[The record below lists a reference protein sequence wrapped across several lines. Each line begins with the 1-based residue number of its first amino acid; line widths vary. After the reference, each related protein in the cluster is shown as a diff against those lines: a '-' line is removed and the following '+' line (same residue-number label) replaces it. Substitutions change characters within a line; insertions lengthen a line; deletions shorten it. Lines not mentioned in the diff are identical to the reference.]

1 MLINF
6 DSDEDDT
13 DGGPVRQLPAMP
25 IPVRVLMLFLV
36 TWQVF
41 FTISDAGLAMLIVFF
56 HHFFRLLSSLDT
68 NCAILSSFAKFW
80 PKSIA
85 TVLRVLNINSD
96 KFVQYVVCPK
106 CHSIYNYNQCV
117 TSTQQ
122 SKTCWHVAYP
132 RHRHKSRRKPCG
144 TLLLRKERTRSGF
157 VLRPRKVYTY
167 KSLVASIERLLSR
180 PGFTELCEQWRNRY
194 SNQGSVDYIG
204 DVYDGRIWDEFQ
216 HYNGQPFLAAPYNLA
231 LSLNVDWFNP
241 FSNTQDSVGAVYVVI
256 QNLPRDVRYKVD
268 NVILCGIIPGLKEPQ
283 YTIASYLSP
292 LVDELAQLWQGVR
305 ILIPSTG
312 LTHNKKVQFCYLY
325 V

>member
-13 DGGPVRQLPAMP
+13 DGGPVRQLQLPAMP

-157 VLRPRKVYTY
+157 VLKPRKVYTY

-194 SNQGSVDYIG
+194 SN
-204 DVYDGRIWDEFQ
+204 
-216 HYNGQPFLAAPYNLA
+216 
-231 LSLNVDWFNP
+231 
-241 FSNTQDSVGAVYVVI
+241 
-256 QNLPRDVRYKVD
+256 
-268 NVILCGIIPGLKEPQ
+268 
-283 YTIASYLSP
+283 
-292 LVDELAQLWQGVR
+292 
-305 ILIPSTG
+305 
-312 LTHNKKVQFCYLY
+312 
-325 V
+325 